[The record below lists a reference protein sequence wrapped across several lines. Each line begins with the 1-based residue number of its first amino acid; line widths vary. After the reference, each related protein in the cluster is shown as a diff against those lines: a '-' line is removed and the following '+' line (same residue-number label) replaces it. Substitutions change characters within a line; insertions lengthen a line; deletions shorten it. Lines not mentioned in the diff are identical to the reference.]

1 MKLRIICK
9 DDNFT
14 DDELCIKC
22 ELCVGKDLITIIKMM
37 NEEYDIDEVIIPD
50 CQTLKRVLNPR

>member
-50 CQTLKRVLNPR
+50 CQTLKRVLNP